1 MTQKEVEELDSEMRR
16 LLERA
21 QANIREDN
29 ARMTPNK
36 DPENSH

>member
-1 MTQKEVEELDSEMRR
+1 MTEKEVEELDYEMRR

-29 ARMTPNK
+29 ARETANRDLEK
-36 DPENSH
+36 SH